1 MNHLL
6 MAMREQVQNHS
17 TFHQNIAKAMVDAH
31 DEAALEM
38 ESFVDSKAKFKAF
51 HRIIRRNVRKAETFH
66 KGHNAANVRSNHHN
80 TQMVTG
86 FKVSTLV
93 ISCSIDFPFSRT
105 HRRGRT
111 CSFELS
117 GSKGRKPHS
126 FVHRHTHT
134 CLVLIH

>member
-93 ISCSIDFPFSRT
+93 VSCSIDFHFSRT
-105 HRRGRT
+105 HRRAHALLNCQEASVASHTRLST
-111 CSFELS
+111 DTLTHVSF
-117 GSKGRKPHS
+117 
-126 FVHRHTHT
+126 
-134 CLVLIH
+134 